1 MAVEKRDI
9 YLHVK
14 LRKSEKKRIKELADK
29 EGITVS
35 EYIRDKVLKG
45 DD

>member
-9 YLHVK
+9 YLHIK
-14 LRKSEKKRIKELADK
+14 LRKSEKKRLKELSDK

-35 EYIRDKVLKG
+35 EYVRNKVLKK
-45 DD
+45 

>member
-29 EGITVS
+29 GGITVS
-35 EYIRDKVLKG
+35 EYIREKVLKG